1 MKVSELMT
9 RKVSGVTAEDAIEA
23 AATVMDEAN
32 VGILPALEGTRLVG
46 VVTDRD
52 IVVRGLSKRARGGNK
67 LVGDV
72 MTEEVHFC
80 LDDEDIAEV
89 VERMGEAR
97 VRRMPVFNRSNLPV
111 GIISLDDI
119 ATRVEWEHAVARALR
134 KIASRSIA

>member
-9 RKVSGVTAEDAIEA
+9 RKVSVVSPDDTIEA

-32 VGILPALEGTRLVG
+32 VGILPALEGKRLVG

-52 IVVRGLSKRARGGNK
+52 IVVRGLSKRARSDHK

-80 LDDEDIAEV
+80 LEDEDIAEV
-89 VERMGEAR
+89 IERMGERR
-97 VRRMPVFNRSNLPV
+97 VRRMPVFNRSNVPV
-111 GIISLDDI
+111 GIISLPPH
-119 ATRVEWEHAVARALR
+119 ASSGSTR
-134 KIASRSIA
+134 

>member
-9 RKVSGVTAEDAIEA
+9 RKVSVVSPDDAIEA